1 MDGSVAVRYLIGS
14 FGSLVGWLV
23 DTEVKLNSYSVI
35 IFVGTPCALVTSLPP
50 SIL

>member
-23 DTEVKLNSYSVI
+23 GW
-35 IFVGTPCALVTSLPP
+35 FVGWFVG
-50 SIL
+50 